1 MPSNANEE
9 SRRERLLRLSTSQEQ
24 TQQTQQAQQA
34 QQNGQVH
41 GQHTPILYYHL
52 GMGSGNVFRFRVGP
66 DYYWI
71 AGSGPGGS
79 LTPSEEEHF
88 YRAMEFAGVEKGEDS
103 YIQVEM

>member
-1 MPSNANEE
+1 MPSNSNEE

-24 TQQTQQAQQA
+24 TQQTQQ
-34 QQNGQVH
+34 NGQVH
-41 GQHTPILYYHL
+41 GQQTPILYYHQ
-52 GMGSGNVFRFRVGP
+52 GMGNGNVFRFRIGP

-88 YRAMEFAGVEKGEDS
+88 WRAMDIAGVQRVRDH
-103 YIQVEM
+103 YIQVEI